1 MAMTPSQLSII
12 VKSQG
17 VEKAAQDLDKL
28 TKAAAS
34 VDSETKAFVIAQGKL
49 AESNQKVSKSSE
61 ATARGISVQEL
72 AILKAHEA
80 ALKMN
85 ATIDRQVAAQ
95 DKLNASVQ
103 MAARGV
109 TQQEL
114 AMVKAHEQALK
125 MNAAF
130 DKQADSL
137 KNVSHHGNI
146 FNNTLRSMATAALAY
161 MGVNFFAGIIKDAD
175 AWALMQSKL
184 NLAVGSMELAKT
196 VQKDLYEM
204 SQKLRVPLEDTTKLF
219 TRMSVPLQKMG
230 KGVTDTKLVVESFST
245 ALKLAGATGQEAS
258 SAMLQFSQS
267 LNAGRLNG
275 GEFNSIAEASPNV
288 LRAIEREL
296 IRVGKGAE
304 LATKGLK
311 KMAADGKITT
321 DVLVE
326 ALQRAAPQWKKEFET
341 LPLTVDGAMTR
352 IKNAWQ
358 KAVGEMGQDT
368 KFNQRLAEA
377 LGKLEDM
384 LPSIAKA
391 FGDFFIMI
399 INHGEKFLS
408 VITGI
413 AVVMASFKIASLI
426 SAMQVGAVAIN
437 AATGAAMGFRGALLA
452 IGLTPVGLFITGL
465 GVALGGLIMTFNHLT
480 KQNDEVTESQK
491 RLKAVVPSLVEQVTN
506 ENKSLD
512 AQILALD
519 KTAAAQDRLN
529 KAKTEGLI
537 TGSQSRISAAMDA
550 VQLSEINLMKS
561 KKAWDEV
568 KSKGNLGD
576 SGLFRQYK
584 EDLAIYEANSK
595 AFAELQVKEVEQ
607 AKKNEIAKALLKKQ
621 AQADYAEQV
630 KKAAM
635 TEKQIAD
642 SLRKEEI
649 ATAKKALDEG
659 IATKETYNQALLNAE
674 KKYQDSLSK
683 IKSSTPRE
691 VTPELTNLDK
701 VNKLLSEQV
710 ELNKEWEQS
719 ANKKLSV
726 GEKFRIQV
734 EAENASIEKT
744 LASGMLHNKVLTEA
758 EKRQARKTIEV
769 NKEAIAVSKI
779 VEAQQKYREMEQA
792 DKSRIEK
799 AEKTLEA
806 EEQNLAILSR
816 QLEVGEESKIA
827 RAQQSVIEAEIA
839 LSLLAQN
846 NGMNEEFATAMKTL
860 EVRKKTLDVMK
871 NLEAKDAAEQ
881 EAKKYEDAYQA
892 ANKKIQ
898 DGLYN
903 AIGKGGGDAIKKLIQ
918 DIKSWFAR
926 LILKPLIDPI
936 SKIGA
941 SIISPN
947 AASAQGGITN
957 LMEMGS
963 TIYKSITS
971 GFSAASAAS
980 AEAFTS
986 FATSAFGEAI
996 GLSSSAMAAEVAALT
1011 GSGTGAALTT
1021 AGSFGASA
1029 ASMMPYVAAAVAAF
1043 QGVKAING
1051 DYRLGGLSADA
1062 GALLGIAP
1070 RLFGMK
1076 EKQFAAQTVTGNLG
1090 TNDLTRNQAWTQ
1102 SGGLFRSDRA
1112 DTWRY
1117 RLSDSIATT
1126 GDGKSYQD
1134 TASME
1139 SDKAL
1144 LNQLNTM
1151 YDAVKMASTEYAK
1164 ALGINADS
1172 IKARTDAI
1180 NFTFGKTA
1188 EETSANITKAFE
1200 DVTNLIARD
1209 LLGDLAQLSK
1219 VGETSAQTMGRLA
1232 TNISATNG
1240 MFKALGYDLFQLNVS
1255 GIKAADGLVTL
1266 FGGLDKFQSIAA
1278 DYYDKFYSES
1288 EKTQVKVN
1296 AMTKSLQDLGIEL
1309 PTSRAAFR
1317 GLVEAAQ
1324 KAGNNELY
1332 VALMKLSSAFADITD
1347 EAQTAAKE
1355 LPAAMK
1361 DAFESLSRDAQRW
1374 LSIRNQAAALKDE
1387 INVAMG
1393 NPKRDPAI
1401 RMQQLWDAMSKDV
1414 TPEQKLQL
1422 AGELKDLMLQKYQVE
1437 KDSLTRLI
1445 DFGKQLRGYVDSL
1458 KVGNLSPLTMGQKL
1472 AEAQAQ
1478 YQATFAKAQ
1487 GGDVA
1492 AQGMLQ
1498 GKADTYLQLAQTAL
1512 ASSSEYSAIF
1522 SEVTNGLD
1530 SLGIESMSAAEQANQ
1545 TATEQLAEL
1554 QRLSDFVGS
1563 VEVTANSYYNS
1574 SLTAL
1579 ASQITLMDAMYQ
1591 KMGIFDGMLSSI
1603 ASLPAEIA
1611 AALSGKVGSSFG
1623 NDEFIRNLYQSVEGR
1638 VGSQIDS
1645 EGYNYWMKDLMT
1657 STKEQV
1663 ANNFVMASQEN
1674 NINRNASNT
1683 SSLEAQVAAL
1693 TAEVK
1698 GLREDQNAQTGALIN
1713 TQLMTSETSTAA
1725 IVTATKESVKDESW
1739 QNSLKPELA

>member
-1 MAMTPSQLSII
+1 MTPSQLSII

-28 TKAAAS
+28 AKAAAS

-49 AESNQKVSKSSE
+49 AESNQKVGKSSE
-61 ATARGISVQEL
+61 ATARNISVQEL

-85 ATIDRQVAAQ
+85 AAIDRQVAAQ

-114 AMVKAHEQALK
+114 AMIKAHEQALK

-391 FGDFFIMI
+391 FGEFFIMM
-399 INHGEKFLS
+399 INHGEKLLS

-426 SAMQVGAVAIN
+426 SAMQVGAAAIN
-437 AATGAAMGFRGALLA
+437 VATGAAMGFRGALLA
-452 IGLTPVGLFITGL
+452 IGLTPVGLFIAGL

-621 AQADYAEQV
+621 AQDDYAEQV

-649 ATAKKALDEG
+649 AAAKKALDEG

-744 LASGMLHNKVLTEA
+744 LASGMLHNKILTEA

-769 NKEAIAVSKI
+769 NKEAIAISKI

-963 TIYKSITS
+963 TIYKSITT

-1332 VALMKLSSAFADITD
+1332 VSLMKLSSAFADITD

-1361 DAFESLSRDAQRW
+1361 EAFESLSRDAQRW

-1393 NPKRDPAI
+1393 NPKKDPAI

-1530 SLGIESMSAAEQANQ
+1530 SLGIESMSAAEQVNQ

-1579 ASQITLMDAMYQ
+1579 ASQINIMDAMYQ

-1603 ASLPAEIA
+1603 AGLPAEIA

-1739 QNSLKPELA
+1739 QNSLKPELV